1 LPFTSGARAAANL
14 RNTIDNSRSALIA
27 LAPLVLLR
35 RGAFRA
41 AVVFLLLD
49 LFLLA
54 FSTLYRFGF
63 EIGWLGAFELALP
76 ISLAALA
83 LGRRWLLMAFL
94 ASVAGV
100 AALAFARYPLVGA
113 LQNAPSAT

>member
-1 LPFTSGARAAANL
+1 MWNRLRRWLTDLPIADPIERRQALLVQTVLLGLSGVLLLSALATLIALPFTSGARAAANL

-63 EIGWLGAFELALP
+63 EIG
-76 ISLAALA
+76 
-83 LGRRWLLMAFL
+83 
-94 ASVAGV
+94 
-100 AALAFARYPLVGA
+100 
-113 LQNAPSAT
+113 